1 VLGVVVLGPAPALA
15 ESPEITADQWK
26 MLTKAVRLVKRDY
39 VTAVDDAKIA
49 RGCADRV
56 YALPPASAR
65 GWWRADPDLH
75 AAAQPRPL
83 TANPTR
89 RTTWC

>member
-1 VLGVVVLGPAPALA
+1 MLGVVVLGPAPALA
-15 ESPEITADQWK
+15 ESPEITAVQWK

-65 GWWRADPDLH
+65 GWRRAIQIYTP
-75 AAAQPRPL
+75 PRSRGRW